1 MGNAMD
7 RTYETDK
14 TNGTGAAGAGAPRRA
29 PELLAPV
36 GGPDAGYAAL
46 QYGADAVYLGLKA
59 FSARAEA
66 DNFDFVALDEFTTY
80 AHSLP
85 RPRRVYA
92 AVNTLVQER
101 ELPAL
106 RAALGRLAAARV
118 DAAIVQDLG
127 VARAVL
133 ADFPEIRLHVS
144 TQMAVHDVA
153 TARFFAS
160 LGARR
165 VTLARELTLPEIREI
180 AAIPGLEAEFFLHG
194 ALCYS
199 YSGLC
204 LFSSHLMGRSANR
217 GRCAYPCR
225 DFFAV
230 DGDPARAGHLF
241 SMKDLALWRELPQLF
256 ATGVASLKIEGRKKS
271 PLYVA
276 AAVDFYRRLFDAC
289 AAGEEPDPAVV
300 QAGLERLQS
309 VFSRETCS
317 LFVGNADRG
326 AVVDPAYVGHRGAP
340 AGTVEKVA
348 PHGGG
353 FCLCFRA
360 AVPLERH
367 DGLQLG
373 VPGAGRPYGF
383 AVDEMAVVEGKRWRR
398 VFAAGAGQEV
408 AVRLPPDA
416 PRVAPGT
423 AVWRAASQE
432 ARRHFPLSRPRPGE
446 WRGRAWLRVTVAFAP
461 AELRARA
468 EVMAPGEAAA
478 MLAKRGAV
486 TAPPGAWANPRLAG
500 RAATAAVAGDFPVA
514 QKPEKIEPAVRAA
527 LEKTAEYPFT
537 LGELVLDNPER
548 RFAPASLLNELRR
561 ELYAALLRQCPECA
575 PDDDGA
581 GEGAPGGEA
590 F

>member
-7 RTYETDK
+7 GTYETDK

-29 PELLAPV
+29 PELLAPA

-101 ELPAL
+101 EFPAL

-127 VARAVL
+127 VARVLL

-144 TQMAVHDVA
+144 TQMAVHDVE
-153 TARFFAS
+153 TARFFAR

-276 AAVDFYRRLFDAC
+276 AGSIF
-289 AAGEEPDPAVV
+289 
-300 QAGLERLQS
+300 
-309 VFSRETCS
+309 T
-317 LFVGNADRG
+317 
-326 AVVDPAYVGHRGAP
+326 
-340 AGTVEKVA
+340 
-348 PHGGG
+348 GGSST
-353 FCLCFRA
+353 
-360 AVPLERH
+360 P
-367 DGLQLG
+367 
-373 VPGAGRPYGF
+373 
-383 AVDEMAVVEGKRWRR
+383 
-398 VFAAGAGQEV
+398 
-408 AVRLPPDA
+408 
-416 PRVAPGT
+416 
-423 AVWRAASQE
+423 
-432 ARRHFPLSRPRPGE
+432 
-446 WRGRAWLRVTVAFAP
+446 
-461 AELRARA
+461 
-468 EVMAPGEAAA
+468 
-478 MLAKRGAV
+478 
-486 TAPPGAWANPRLAG
+486 APPGRSLTPRSCKQGWSVCKASSAG
-500 RAATAAVAGDFPVA
+500 RRARFSSGTPTAARSSTPPTSAIAGPPPGRW
-514 QKPEKIEPAVRAA
+514 QKWRRTAA
-527 LEKTAEYPFT
+527 AFACASAPPCRWSATTVCSWASPGRGGPTASRWT
-537 LGELVLDNPER
+537 R
-548 RFAPASLLNELRR
+548 WR
-561 ELYAALLRQCPECA
+561 
-575 PDDDGA
+575 
-581 GEGAPGGEA
+581 
-590 F
+590 